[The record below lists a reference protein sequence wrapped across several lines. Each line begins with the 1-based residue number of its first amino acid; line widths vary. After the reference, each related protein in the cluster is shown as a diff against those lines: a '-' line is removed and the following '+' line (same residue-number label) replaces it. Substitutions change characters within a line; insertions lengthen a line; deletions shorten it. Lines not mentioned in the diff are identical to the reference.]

1 MHLFSKVLK
10 RFCIGFWYGFAPVK
24 VFDAIPEALL
34 GSYDNCVKKDASMNS
49 SLAALVE
56 EVNEKR
62 SADSSRYDADRKF

>member
-34 GSYDNCVKKDASMNS
+34 GSYENRGKRDASKNTSM
-49 SLAALVE
+49 AALVE
-56 EVNEKR
+56 EVDEKR